1 MTATL
6 NEYGQ
11 MVDGHLGGYVPGGD
25 PNTYEPDV
33 WEFLVDRFDVRT
45 VVDVGCG
52 DGRGALAWFQQR
64 GLAAVG
70 IDGLNV
76 DGNPFIVTH
85 DFTEGPLPKD
95 PRAPREFDLVWAAE
109 FVEHVA
115 EPFVPNFMATFRTA
129 RVVAMTHA
137 VPGQGG
143 YHHVNC
149 RTSDYWW
156 GALAAVG
163 FVADWL
169 ATNHARAV
177 ANRAGYFHRTGI
189 VAVRP

>member
-25 PNTYEPDV
+25 PHTFEPGV
-33 WEFLVDRFDVRT
+33 WAYLIARYQLRSVL
-45 VVDVGCG
+45 DVGCG
-52 DGRGALAWFQQR
+52 DGATVRWFRDR
-64 GLAAVG
+64 GLRTVG
-70 IDGLNV
+70 IDGIPQ
-76 DGNPFIVTH
+76 DDPDIVTH
-85 DFTEGPLPKD
+85 DFELGPWQDLGGGPMID
-95 PRAPREFDLVWAAE
+95 VDLVWAAE
-109 FVEHVA
+109 FVEHV
-115 EPFVPNFMATFRTA
+115 EERYVPNFVATFRCA
-129 RVVAMTHA
+129 PVVAMTHA

-143 YHHVNC
+143 WHHVNC

-156 GALAAVG
+156 GVLAGAG
-163 FVADWL
+163 FVPDWR

-177 ANRAGYFHRTGI
+177 AQRDGYFHRTGL